1 MRAILFASAMATTLN
16 GRRARS
22 CVSHGFFSGFF
33 LASPS
38 TECAPTTRMR
48 RQIAVTLFRD
58 RPKLLFA
65 PGRILSR
72 YEPHPGGKITARP
85 KGIRVGHRG
94 GYGARANDAD
104 PGDAL
109 QSLVFFIRTMLHNE
123 PLLDRANHRLQRL
136 ELCCQ
141 HDQART
147 G

>member
-1 MRAILFASAMATTLN
+1 MAAAPGAVSATDFSRGSSWPAT
-16 GRRARS
+16 ARNA
-22 CVSHGFFSGFF
+22 HDHKN
-33 LASPS
+33 A
-38 TECAPTTRMR
+38 A
-48 RQIAVTLFRD
+48 QIAVTLFRD

-94 GYGARANDAD
+94 GYGARANNAD

-109 QSLVFFIRTMLHNE
+109 QSLARFIRTMLHND
-123 PLLDRANHRLQRL
+123 PPLDRANHRLQRL
-136 ELCCQ
+136 ELC
-141 HDQART
+141 